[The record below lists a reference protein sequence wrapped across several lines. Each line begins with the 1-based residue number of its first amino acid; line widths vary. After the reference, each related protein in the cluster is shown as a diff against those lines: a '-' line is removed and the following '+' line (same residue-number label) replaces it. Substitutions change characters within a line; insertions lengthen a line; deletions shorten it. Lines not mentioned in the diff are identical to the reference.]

1 LDAGLDLLQ
10 KGGGKRTGKKRGRA
24 MCFQPIMMEIFA
36 SNDYVLVIDFLIV
49 DLTTMGVFELY
60 CEFHLYFVWCDW

>member
-1 LDAGLDLLQ
+1 M
-10 KGGGKRTGKKRGRA
+10 RVWTCCKKEGEKDQEKSEGRA
-24 MCFQPIMMEIFA
+24 MCFQPIMMEISA